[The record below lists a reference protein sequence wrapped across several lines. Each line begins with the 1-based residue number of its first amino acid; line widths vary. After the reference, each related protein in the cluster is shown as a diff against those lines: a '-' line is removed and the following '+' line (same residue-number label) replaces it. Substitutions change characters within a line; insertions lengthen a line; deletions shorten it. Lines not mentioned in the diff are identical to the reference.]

1 MKGVLA
7 VLGEV
12 DGRGAAALLRDGILD
27 DLLIDPPDTRIRP
40 GAIYRARA
48 NRPMKGQGGVILSS
62 PDGPLFFRQARGLA
76 QGQSVL
82 VQATTYAEAG
92 KATPVTDRIVFKSK
106 YCLVTPGAL
115 GLNISRDIKDEER
128 RVALRALCH
137 DAVEAAGTGLVLR
150 SAASVADDD
159 AIWDDVQS
167 MLEVAKKVMSEA
179 IDGPEELLLDGP
191 GAETLAWREWIDAT
205 SVETSE
211 NAFEDFG
218 VLDALEAVSSARVDL
233 ESTAFMFVE
242 PTRAFVA
249 VDINTGGDTSPAA
262 GLKANLAAVKAL
274 PRALRLR
281 GLGGQIVVDAAPM
294 PKKDRRQIEQA
305 VRKAFKSDPIETS
318 LVGWTPLGHL
328 ELQRKRERLP
338 LWESLR

>member
-1 MKGVLA
+1 MKGNLA
-7 VLGEV
+7 VLGEI
-12 DGRGAAALLRDGILD
+12 DGRRAAALLKDGILD
-27 DLLIDPPDTRIRP
+27 DLLIDPPETRIRP

-48 NRPMKGQGGVILSS
+48 KRPLKGQGGVILSS

-82 VQATTYAEAG
+82 VQTTTYAEAG
-92 KATPVTDRIVFKSK
+92 KAAPVTDRIVFKSR
-106 YCLVTPGAL
+106 YCLVTPGSP
-115 GLNISRDIKDEER
+115 GLNISREIKDEER
-128 RVALRALCH
+128 RVSLRSLCH
-137 DAVEAAGTGLVLR
+137 EAVESAGTGLVLR
-150 SAASVADDD
+150 SAAAQADDD
-159 AIWDDVQS
+159 ASWDDVQA
-167 MLEVAKKVMSEA
+167 MLELAGNVMAES

-191 GAETLAWREWIDAT
+191 DAEALAWREWTDVSKI
-205 SVETSE
+205 ETGAR
-211 NAFEDFG
+211 AFEDFG
-218 VLDALEAVSSARVDL
+218 VLDAFDMLRGSQVDL
-233 ESTAFMFVE
+233 GASTSMYVE

-249 VDINTGGDTSPAA
+249 VDVNTGGDTSPAA
-262 GLKANLAAVKAL
+262 GLKANLASIQAL

-305 VRKAFKSDPIETS
+305 VRRAFKTDPIETS